1 MADQAKQADRPPHI
15 VFHDVGRFRAQLFDR
30 LIAPHGITM
39 SQAWVLA
46 HLFAEDELSQ
56 TEIARRM
63 EVGTVTVGGLV
74 DRLEAAGLVE
84 RRSEPSDRRAKR
96 VCLTSSARPL
106 GRIMNK
112 CAQQVNETAFAGLSD
127 DVVEQLMGSLDTVRD
142 NLLNAL
148 QQGGNG
154 NGKSK

>member
-1 MADQAKQADRPPHI
+1 MAKKSEKNVRPPHV

-30 LIAPHGITM
+30 LIAPHGLTM

-46 HLFAEDELSQ
+46 HLFEDDELSQ

-84 RRSEPSDRRAKR
+84 RRSEPTDRRAKR
-96 VCLTSSARPL
+96 VCLTEAARPL
-106 GRIMNK
+106 GRVMNK
-112 CAQQVNETAFAGLSD
+112 CANQVNEAAFAGLPSD
-127 DVVEQLMGSLDTVRD
+127 VIEQMMINLDAVRS
-142 NLLNAL
+142 NLLKVLHEDAPAVI
-148 QQGGNG
+148 
-154 NGKSK
+154 K